1 MDGAADSVDAVD
13 DTPLDESPYEH
24 FLVQDQGKVYVCT
37 KCQLAGELKILKSQ
51 ACWPIPSPNYLAK
64 NWRLPYT
71 CDSSPLEPKTAEQA
85 DELVGQGSELGD
97 VEETEGVRGDDDL
110 DGEELELLMLQAE
123 LEMVE
128 AEAALQA
135 LQLEE
140 QEVEDSQLAE
150 AIALSFERVPKTPPN
165 DSQIVDKNDWVEQ
178 LVEQGFTR
186 EQALW
191 GVQHSEGDFDSAAL
205 HAMFF
210 SANGSDSDVE
220 VVEPQISS
228 EEIPV
233 PPAMPATTLTNTSA
247 FYAY

>member
-1 MDGAADSVDAVD
+1 MDGAADAVD

-24 FLVQDQGKVYVCT
+24 FFVQDQGKVYVCT
-37 KCQLAGELKILKSQ
+37 KCHLAGELKILKSQ
-51 ACWPIPSPNYLAK
+51 ACWPIASPNFLAK

-71 CDSSPLEPKTAEQA
+71 CDAPPLELEPETAEQA
-85 DELVGQGSELGD
+85 NESLGQGSALGD
-97 VEETEGVRGDDDL
+97 VEETEGLRGGGDDDL

-140 QEVEDSQLAE
+140 QEVDDSQLAE
-150 AIALSFERVPKTPPN
+150 AIALSFERVPKTPPK
-165 DSQIVDKNDWVEQ
+165 DSKMVDKNDWVEQ
-178 LVEQGFTR
+178 LVEHGFTR

-191 GVQHSEGDFDSAAL
+191 GVQHSEGDIDSAAL
-205 HAMFF
+205 QATFF
-210 SANGSDSDVE
+210 AENGSDSDL
-220 VVEPQISS
+220 EPQI

-233 PPAMPATTLTNTSA
+233 PPAMPATTQNISA